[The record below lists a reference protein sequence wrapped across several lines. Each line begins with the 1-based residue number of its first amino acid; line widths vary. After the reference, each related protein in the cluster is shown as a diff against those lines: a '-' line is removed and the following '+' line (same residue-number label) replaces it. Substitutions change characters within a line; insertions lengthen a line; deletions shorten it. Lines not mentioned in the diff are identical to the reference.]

1 MSESLTFGQWIKRL
15 RAARDMTQEQLA
27 EATACAVQ
35 TVRAFESG
43 ARRPSREMAERLAD
57 ILQVPA
63 TERQHFIELAR
74 SRSGESQES
83 SAAPLAAASA
93 PATPLATPRF
103 RPSLPLTT
111 LIGRHAE
118 LTQLKQL
125 LTDDAT
131 RLVTLVGAGGVGKSR
146 LAGQL
151 AHDLADHF
159 DHGALW
165 ISLAAVMQSDAIP
178 ALIAEAMDAH
188 LRGAALPTS
197 QVRTLLADLNLLLVL
212 DNFEHLL
219 DVELADRAIE
229 LIEAILLHAPAVRLL
244 ITSRERLR
252 LPAEHIFTVEGLA
265 APRLKRTST
274 LTPAEA
280 TTFDAVILFLE
291 RARQVDRQ
299 FALNAGNSSDVARV
313 CALLQGM
320 PLGVELAA
328 SWVRMLTP
336 REIADEIASSI
347 DFLAGADRK
356 TPARHRSIRAVFDYS
371 WGLLE
376 EAERQQLARLAIFRG
391 GFDRAAAQAVAG
403 VSLPGLAA
411 LVDKSLVRVI
421 TEENTATRYDLHE
434 LLRRY
439 LLDKLEMAG
448 ELPAIEAQR
457 LRYYCDFAEQQ
468 APTLLR
474 GDTRLRLA
482 AMEPEQ
488 GNLRA
493 ALEWALTQ
501 GHDPTGGV
509 YLAARLGRHWYHTE
523 QWREGR
529 DWLRK
534 AAPYAMDD
542 PLAEALIHT
551 NLAELCHSLSE
562 HREADASFER
572 AIARWRQLDRPQ
584 ELAWTLVQAGALANT
599 TGRFANAAA
608 YFEEALAYYRQAQNE
623 VRIAVILCHSA
634 GTEISRSRYNEA
646 ARLAGEALTLFRQ
659 LNRPENLM
667 GALNLF
673 GRALLGL
680 GETAQSIALFEEALA
695 LAQSRGSN
703 ANAMWASLNLGL
715 TYALNSDFRAAGVH
729 YGRALDGYI
738 ALGRRGGILAVVD
751 GLAAVGV
758 GCGCPIAGVELIA
771 FTDQHRQEL
780 DERLTPQ
787 EETMRQRALAQSR
800 VQLDARTWDDAWQ
813 RGGAFTIERGVAQAR
828 ALLHTLDATGALP

>member
-1 MSESLTFGQWIKRL
+1 MNEPHTFGHWIKRL
-15 RAARDMTQEQLA
+15 RAARDLTQERLA
-27 EATACAVQ
+27 EEAACAVQ
-35 TVRAFESG
+35 TVRAFENG

-63 TERQHFIELAR
+63 AERQHFIELAR
-74 SRSGESQES
+74 SRADEHQTS
-83 SAAPLAAASA
+83 STPPTIPSA
-93 PATPLATPRF
+93 PATPRF
-103 RPSLPLTT
+103 RPALPLTT

-118 LTQLKQL
+118 VTQLTQL

-131 RLVTLVGAGGVGKSR
+131 RLVTLVGPGGVGKSR

-165 ISLAAVMQSDAIP
+165 ISLTAVMQSDAIP
-178 ALIAEAMDAH
+178 ALLAEAMDAH
-188 LRGAALPTS
+188 LRGAALPTA

-219 DVELADRAIE
+219 DVALADRAIE
-229 LIEAILLHAPAVRLL
+229 LIEEILLHAPGVRLL

-252 LPAEHIFTVEGLA
+252 LPVERIFTVEGLA
-265 APRLKRTST
+265 APRLKRAAA

-280 TTFDAVILFLE
+280 VTFDAVILFLE

-299 FALNAGNSSDVARV
+299 FALNAANSSDVARV

-336 REIADEIASSI
+336 REIANEIANSI
-347 DFLAGADRK
+347 DFLAVADRK
-356 TPARHRSIRAVFDYS
+356 TPPRHRSIRAVFDYS

-376 EAERQQLARLAIFRG
+376 EGERQQLARLAIFRG

-411 LVDKSLVRVI
+411 LVDKSLVSVI
-421 TEENTATRYDLHE
+421 TEENATTRYDLHE

-448 ELPAIEAQR
+448 ELPTIEAR
-457 LRYYCDFAEQQ
+457 HLRHYCAFAEQH
-468 APTLLR
+468 APTLLQ
-474 GDTRLRLA
+474 GDARPRLA
-482 AMEPEQ
+482 MVEPEQ

-493 ALEWALTQ
+493 ALEWALGQ
-501 GHDPTGGV
+501 GHDPATGAR
-509 YLAARLGRHWYHTE
+509 LAALLGRQWYHTE

-534 AAPYAMDD
+534 AAGYAVGD
-542 PLAEALIHT
+542 PLTEALIHT
-551 NLAELCHSLSE
+551 NLAALHHALSE
-562 HREADASFER
+562 HQEAVASFEC

-584 ELAWTLVQAGALANT
+584 ELAWTLVQASALANAM
-599 TGRFANAAA
+599 GRPESAADRVD
-608 YFEEALAYYRQAQNE
+608 EALAYYRQTQDE
-623 VRIAVILCHSA
+623 VRIAVVLSHAASTAIL
-634 GTEISRSRYNEA
+634 RSHYAEA
-646 ARLAGEALTLFRQ
+646 ARLAGEALARFRQ
-659 LNRPENLM
+659 LNRQENLAV
-667 GALNLF
+667 ALNLF

-680 GETAQSIALFEEALA
+680 GETAQSIALFEEALT
-695 LAQSRGSN
+695 LSQRRGSN
-703 ANAMWASLNLGL
+703 AGVMWASLNLGL
-715 TYALNSDFRAAGVH
+715 TYALTGDFPTAGVH
-729 YGRALDGYI
+729 YSRALDGYV
-738 ALGRRGGILAVVD
+738 ALGKRGGILAVVD

-758 GCGCPIAGVELIA
+758 GCGCPAEGVELLA
-771 FTDQHRQEL
+771 FTSQHRQEL
-780 DERLTPQ
+780 DEQLTPQ
-787 EETMRQRALAQSR
+787 EETMRQRALEQSR
-800 VQLDARTWDDAWQ
+800 VQLDAHAWEDAWQ
-813 RGGAFTIERGVAQAR
+813 RGGLFTIEHGVTQAR
-828 ALLHTLDATGALP
+828 ALLRILDATGALQ